1 MSPEKVKNAIEYV
14 DHPKHYNSHPSG
26 VEAIDICECMG
37 FSLGNAFKYAFRA
50 DKKWDTLEDLRKA
63 LWYLNREAN
72 RRKTLYKRLT
82 WLRRP
87 VNAELDLDMRRVAYT
102 EMRFAPH
109 LRTAFKR
116 MYEAHVR
123 YRDYRPVAA
132 AAAEIQ
138 KIINSHN

>member
-1 MSPEKVKNAIEYV
+1 MSPEKVKVDGEYV
-14 DHPKHYNSHPSG
+14 NHPKHYNSHPSG
-26 VEAIDICECMG
+26 VEAIDICECMD

-50 DKKWDTLEDLRKA
+50 GNKWDTAEDLQKA
-63 LWYLNREAN
+63 KWYLNREAN

-82 WLRRP
+82 WLRRS
-87 VNAELDLDMRRVAYT
+87 VGADLDLDMRRVAYT
-102 EMRFAPH
+102 EMRFSPY

-116 MYEAHVR
+116 MFEAHVR

-138 KIINSHN
+138 KILNTFN